1 MTVDKE
7 GKGKAKGKGSSSIY
21 LLCDVASMLLAT
33 SPGLYPSTT
42 LSELFAIYDLD
53 GDGMLSQVEYDAF
66 CKATEAGAGCDDER
80 WAAHK
85 KTMGVADGCDYLTL
99 RCFSTLYTDKRV
111 LKHYGHEERDLERA
125 KEALAKA
132 AAAKEK
138 AEVVSM
144 IRSLSNPPPESVS
157 CPLLSCRSGQVYTYE
172 DMLLT
177 CVRCAVLCCAVL
189 CRLRASSRASLRL
202 TGKQRRKPK
211 PKRSQRAQLLP
222 PPLQV
227 LLQSR
232 P

>member
-7 GKGKAKGKGSSSIY
+7 GKGKGKAKGKGSSSIY

-144 IRSLSNPPPESVS
+144 IRSLSRLILLPS
-157 CPLLSCRSGQVYTYE
+157 LLSPVRCCPVGQV
-172 DMLLT
+172 
-177 CVRCAVLCCAVL
+177 RCTPTRICC
-189 CRLRASSRASLRL
+189 
-202 TGKQRRKPK
+202 
-211 PKRSQRAQLLP
+211 
-222 PPLQV
+222 
-227 LLQSR
+227 
-232 P
+232 

>member
-7 GKGKAKGKGSSSIY
+7 GKAKGNEGKGKGKGSSSMHY

-138 AEVVSM
+138 AEVVS
-144 IRSLSNPPPESVS
+144 IYDTYCTLSNPPPESVVS

-189 CRLRASSRASLRL
+189 CYV
-202 TGKQRRKPK
+202 G
-211 PKRSQRAQLLP
+211 
-222 PPLQV
+222 
-227 LLQSR
+227 
-232 P
+232 